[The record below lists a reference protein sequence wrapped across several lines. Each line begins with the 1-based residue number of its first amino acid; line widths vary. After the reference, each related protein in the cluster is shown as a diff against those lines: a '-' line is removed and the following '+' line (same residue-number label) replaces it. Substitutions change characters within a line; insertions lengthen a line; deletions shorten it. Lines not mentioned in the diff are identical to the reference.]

1 MADNKTT
8 KLAVA
13 LNKETVRKNIEWKV
27 MDAPKPFTEGTDD
40 ILQVIYSTKFKDK
53 NIVIYNRQYKYFYD
67 VDEWN
72 WSEGIILAI
81 VTDNFKPIWKSDE
94 QSQALWDLYSNVTRQ
109 AAGVNKLL
117 DDLLGL

>member
-72 WSEGIILAI
+72 WSEGIILSI